1 MSLFRSI
8 WEDLKYSLR
17 AGKMVT
23 KLAVVNF
30 AVFVTIHLTYLLLWV
45 FTGFMNSEFA
55 SDLHS
60 KGLLW
65 LYLPSD
71 PKQLLWQPWSLFA
84 HMFMHADFWHLF
96 SNLVGLSI
104 FGMIVGDLLGDRRV
118 LPIYLMGGLAGAFVY
133 IFSAQFNPTIAGHAL
148 GASAAVMALGG
159 SALILAPDY
168 RVPLLLL
175 GGVKVKYIVLVLVLL
190 DIVSVSH
197 KYNSGGP
204 AAHLAG
210 FAMGCII
217 VFRLRDGK
225 DWAASVNRM
234 LDAIF
239 GWFRSGRKM
248 KVVAKRKP
256 QPAFKATFGGAAK
269 GNAASDNASGLST
282 QEKLDA
288 ILDKIKAQGFDSLSQ
303 EEKDFLYDESKRQ

>member
-23 KLAVVNF
+23 KLAVINF
-30 AVFVTIHLTYLLLWV
+30 AVFVTIHLVYLMIWL
-45 FTGFMNSEFA
+45 FTGFDGDRA
-55 SDLHS
+55 SGLHH

-65 LYLPSD
+65 FYLPSD
-71 PKQLLWQPWSLFA
+71 PKQLLLQPWSLFT
-84 HMFMHADFWHLF
+84 HMFMHFDFFWHLF

-104 FGMIVGDLLGDRRV
+104 FGMIVGDLLGERRV
-118 LPIYLMGGLAGAFVY
+118 LPLYLLGGLAGAVIY
-133 IFSAQFNPTIAGHAL
+133 IFSAQFNPDIAGHAL
-148 GASAAVMALGG
+148 GASAAVMGLGG
-159 SALILAPDY
+159 AALILAPDY

-190 DIVSVSH
+190 DLVSVSH

-210 FAMGCII
+210 FAMGCVV
-217 VFRLRDGK
+217 VFRLREGK
-225 DWAASVNRM
+225 DWAAGVNRV
-234 LDAIF
+234 LDSVF
-239 GWFRSGRKM
+239 GWFRPGRKL

-269 GNAASDNASGLST
+269 GNAASDNSGLST

-288 ILDKIKAQGFDSLSQ
+288 ILDKIKAQGFDSLTQ